1 MVFNL
6 RIPYPHFEDITIGLD
21 NSKPFAISFILSECI
36 FLSSYL
42 VKITRTLDL
51 STPSSPRTAQQLQYF
66 IFMSSISSEEST
78 RSKIRSAPSDSSN
91 VDLNA
96 SNM

>member
-21 NSKPFAISFILSECI
+21 NSKLFAISFIFSECI

-42 VKITRTLDL
+42 VKTTHTFDL
-51 STPSSPRTAQQLQYF
+51 STSSSPRTVQQLEYF
-66 IFMSSISSEEST
+66 ILMSCISSEESM

-96 SNM
+96 SNI